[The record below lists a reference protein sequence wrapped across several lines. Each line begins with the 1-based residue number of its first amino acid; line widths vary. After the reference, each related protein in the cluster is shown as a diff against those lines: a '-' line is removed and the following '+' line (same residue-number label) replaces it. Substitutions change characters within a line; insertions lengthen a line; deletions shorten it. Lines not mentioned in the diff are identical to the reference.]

1 MSASKDIFN
10 ALSSAEE
17 AASRLG
23 GVTLTDAPEWPEPR
37 PLPEGLP
44 AVAPFHDALLPATLR
59 PWIMDIAERIQCPP
73 DFPAVGALI
82 GLAAI
87 VGRKVGIRPKRRDDW
102 LVIPNLWGAIIGL
115 PGIMKTPALQE
126 SLRPLRRL
134 EIEAAEE
141 YNALLRRHQAAH
153 LIASE
158 QKKVARDKIRKALK
172 KGDNAS
178 DLAEALLAD
187 GQGDPTRKRLIVNDS
202 SVEKLGELLNE
213 NPNGLLVFRDELVGL
228 LKSLDKEGQE
238 GARTFY
244 LEAWNGTGSY
254 TYDRI
259 GRGTVEIEAACVSVL
274 GGIQPGPLAEYLRS
288 AASGGAGDDGLMQR
302 FQLAVYPDIA
312 KDWRNVDRWPD
323 SNAKQE
329 AYALFERLHALDLS
343 SIEMQGCTDEGLP
356 FLRFDDPA
364 QALFDEWR
372 AGLEYKLRRG
382 NEHPALEGHLSKYR
396 SLIPSLALLIHLAD
410 TGGGPV
416 SEMALLTACAWGDYL
431 ESHARRIYG
440 PALAPDTVSAKA
452 LAHRI
457 QAGDLA
463 DGFALRDIYRNG
475 WQALNTREDTERAVN
490 VLVDLDWLH
499 ASVEP
504 TPGRHRTRYWI
515 NPRLEVR
522 T

>member
-1 MSASKDIFN
+1 MSASKDIFQDV
-10 ALSSAEE
+10 E
-17 AASRLG
+17 R
-23 GVTLTDAPEWPEPR
+23 TLAGISLYDDTDWPEPQ
-37 PLPEGLP
+37 PMPEGLP
-44 AVAPFHDALLPATLR
+44 SVAPFDEALLPSILR

-73 DFPAVGALI
+73 DFPAVGAMVA
-82 GLAAI
+82 LAAI
-87 VGRKVGIRPKRRDDW
+87 VGRKIGIRPKRRDDW
-102 LVIPNLWGAIIGL
+102 LVIPNLWGAIIGR

-126 SLRPLRRL
+126 PLKPLRRM
-134 EIEAAEE
+134 EAEAAKEHK
-141 YNALLRRHQAAH
+141 ALLRQHQAAY

-158 QKKVARDKIRKALK
+158 QRKVARDKIRKALK
-172 KGDNAS
+172 TGGDAS
-178 DLAEALLAD
+178 EQADALMAD
-187 GQGDPTRKRLIVNDS
+187 GQDEPTRKRYMANDA
-202 SVEKLGELLNE
+202 SVEKLGEILNE
-213 NPNGLLVFRDELVGL
+213 NPNGVLVFRDELVGL

-312 KDWRNVDRWPD
+312 KDWRNVDQWPD
-323 SNAKQE
+323 STAKQA
-329 AYALFERLHALDLS
+329 AYDLFQRLHALDPAS
-343 SIEMQGCTDEGLP
+343 VAAQGDPDDGPP
-356 FLRFDDPA
+356 FLRFDEAA
-364 QALFDEWR
+364 QGLFNEWR
-372 AGLEYKLRRG
+372 DELEHKLRRG
-382 NEHPALEGHLSKYR
+382 TEHPILEGHLSKYR

-410 TGGGPV
+410 KSSGPV
-416 SEMALLTACAWGDYL
+416 SEQALLAACAWGDYL

-440 PALAPDTVSAKA
+440 PALLPDTVAGKA

-457 QAGDLA
+457 QTGDLA

-475 WQALNTREDTERAVN
+475 WQSLATREDAERAVN
-490 VLVDLDWLH
+490 VLLDLDWLRE
-499 ASVEP
+499 SVEA
-504 TPGRHRTRYWI
+504 TLGRHKTRYWI

-522 T
+522 A

>member
-1 MSASKDIFN
+1 MSASKDIYN
-10 ALSSAEE
+10 ALPSAEE
-17 AASRLG
+17 VASRLDG
-23 GVTLTDAPEWPEPR
+23 IRLTDAPEWPEPR

-44 AVAPFHDALLPATLR
+44 AVAPFYDALLPATLR
-59 PWIMDIAERIQCPP
+59 LWVMDIAERIQCPP
-73 DFPAVGALI
+73 DFPAVGAMVA
-82 GLAAI
+82 LAAI

-102 LVIPNLWGAIIGL
+102 LVTPNLWGAIIGR

-126 SLRPLRRL
+126 PLKPLRRL
-134 EIEAAEE
+134 EAEAAKDHK
-141 YNALLRRHQAAH
+141 ARVLQHQAAS

-158 QKKVARDKIRKALK
+158 QKKVTKERIRKALK
-172 KGDNAS
+172 QGDNATKLTETL
-178 DLAEALLAD
+178 LAE
-187 GQGDPTRKRLIVNDS
+187 GDDEPTRTRFIVNDS

-329 AYALFERLHALDLS
+329 AYALFERLHALDPS
-343 SIEMQGCTDEGLP
+343 SIETQGCTDEGLP
-356 FLRFDDPA
+356 FLRFDDAA
-364 QALFDEWR
+364 QELFDEWR
-372 AGLEYKLRRG
+372 GELEHKLRRG
-382 NEHPALEGHLSKYR
+382 TEHPTLEGHLSKYR

-416 SEMALLTACAWGDYL
+416 SETALLTACAWGDYL

-440 PALAPDTVSAKA
+440 PALAPDAVSVKA

-457 QAGDLA
+457 KAGDLA

-475 WQALNTREDTERAVN
+475 WQTLNTREDAERAVN
-490 VLVDLDWLH
+490 VLVDLDWLRE
-499 ASVEP
+499 SVEA
-504 TPGRHRTRYWI
+504 TPGRHKTCYWI
-515 NPRLEVR
+515 NPRLGVR
-522 T
+522 A